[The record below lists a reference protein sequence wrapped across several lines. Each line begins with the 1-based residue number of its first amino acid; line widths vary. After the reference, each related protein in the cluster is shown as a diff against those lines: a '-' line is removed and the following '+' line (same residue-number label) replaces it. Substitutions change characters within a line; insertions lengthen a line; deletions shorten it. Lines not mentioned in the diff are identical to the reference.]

1 MLRVE
6 SQASISVRSLSPFGE
21 RVGVRGLQN
30 QRESLTPHP
39 TPLPMGEGAERV
51 CCAIS
56 AKMRPIKHFF
66 AQNGVREM
74 VRTKANPW
82 RATMEAAS
90 E

>member
-1 MLRVE
+1 
-6 SQASISVRSLSPFGE
+6 
-21 RVGVRGLQN
+21 
-30 QRESLTPHP
+30 
-39 TPLPMGEGAERV
+39 MGEGAERV